1 MPREFRIRRRPVL
14 IFLFPVLLVSWMV
27 GWILVGFT
35 SEGSQQRKVPA
46 HVKDDG
52 VEVLVRPLEEGVEVK
67 N

>member
-1 MPREFRIRRRPVL
+1 
-14 IFLFPVLLVSWMV
+14 MV
-27 GWILVGFT
+27 GWVLVCFA
-35 SEGSQQRKVPA
+35 SQGSQQRKVPA

>member
-1 MPREFRIRRRPVL
+1 
-14 IFLFPVLLVSWMV
+14 MV